1 MLSLQELQAVWE
13 IVRDVAFS
21 LLRQLPGSASAEAA
35 CKLLNIMQQ
44 LPAPMQQQQLG
55 SPAFWLKTV
64 SGKLVPYLEA
74 VAEAVAAQEPEPDE
88 RELQLRMARALAARV
103 CANPDCLNLR
113 GCSEGRLRT
122 RRCSGCGV
130 ARYCSRECQAEDFA
144 AHGEV
149 CQQLGAEAT
158 T

>member
-1 MLSLQELQAVWE
+1 MWGIIRAVA
-13 IVRDVAFS
+13 VA
-21 LLRQLPGSASAEAA
+21 LLGQLPGSASAEAA

-44 LPAPMQQQQLG
+44 LPAPKQQQQLG

-64 SGKLVPYLEA
+64 SGKLVPQLKA

-88 RELQLRMARALAARV
+88 RELQLRVARALATRV